1 VLDMSRTIQR
11 RFAIDKRQLCRR
23 LGMSP
28 ATLLRWQRR
37 SENGRPLLAR
47 PGPKKLGPLP
57 FEELRRD
64 IEALR
69 HCRKRSVGTG
79 ELRRRYAEFISRRD
93 LGALV
98 GAERQRLIA
107 GRNRHL
113 IHVHWKHPNLAWAI
127 DATEY
132 GPDHAGRKLVLVP
145 AVDLAS
151 RFGFE
156 PLVILDP
163 SGEQI
168 AADLE
173 SLFRRHGAP
182 LFLKRDNGSIFNNH
196 VVDDLLAA
204 HGVIP
209 LNSPAAYPRYN
220 GGIEKAIRDLKDT
233 MHACLPC
240 APPAWD
246 PQGITPYTS
255 AATHLRNCAPRRVL
269 GRRSAAETYHLQKRC
284 RFGKRQ
290 RHATFEWIRCRSN
303 ATIREMGQTDRRSL
317 DAAWRHAT
325 ETWLRCQGLI
335 TVSQNGKVLPHLS
348 TKSAP

>member
-1 VLDMSRTIQR
+1 MSQTIQR
-11 RFAIDKRQLCRR
+11 RFAIKRRKLCDR
-23 LGMSP
+23 LGMSY

-47 PGPKKLGPLP
+47 PGPKKLGSLP

-64 IEALR
+64 VEALR
-69 HCRKRSVGTG
+69 HCCKRTAGTG
-79 ELRRRYAEFISRRD
+79 DLHQRYRESISRRD

-98 GAERQRLIA
+98 SAERQRLIA

-113 IHVHWKHPNLAWAI
+113 IRVHWNHPNLAWAI

-132 GPDHAGRKLVLVP
+132 GCDRAGRKLVLVP
-145 AVDLAS
+145 ALDLAS

-156 PLVILDP
+156 PLAILDP

-168 AADLE
+168 AAYLQ

-196 VVDDLLAA
+196 AVDDVLAA

-220 GGIEKAIRDLKDT
+220 GAIEKAIRELKET
-233 MHACLPC
+233 MHACLPG

-246 PQGITPYTS
+246 PQGIAPYTS
-255 AATHLRNCAPRRVL
+255 AATHLRNCATRRVL
-269 GRRSAAETYHLQKRC
+269 GRRTAAETYHLQKRC
-284 RFGKRQ
+284 RFGKRE
-290 RHATFEWIRCRSN
+290 RHATFEWIRRRSN
-303 ATIREMGQTDRRSL
+303 ATIREMGKTDRRSL
-317 DAAWRHAT
+317 NAAWRHAA
-325 ETWLRCQGLI
+325 ESWLRCQGLI
-335 TVSQNGKVLPHLS
+335 TVSQNGEVLPHLS
-348 TKSAP
+348 PKSAS